1 MKMSDFFNLP
11 MDVGSSNDVGTA
23 CTELA
28 DKDFYLADF
37 HRENTI
43 EEAHL
48 MAKAAAYAIDHHDPL
63 VAMNAELVEALIE
76 IDDYLSTDIETTIGN
91 DSAIHRK
98 IQCKLTKAKELN
110 Q

>member
-1 MKMSDFFNLP
+1 MKMSDVFNLP
-11 MDVGSSNDVGTA
+11 MDVGSSSNDVGTA

-63 VAMNAELVEALIE
+63 VAMNAELVEALEEIIGSGKE
-76 IDDYLSTDIETTIGN
+76 IDDIELMKEIAV
-91 DSAIHRK
+91 DA
-98 IQCKLTKAKELN
+98 LAKAKELS